1 MTVHD
6 VLTKLD
12 AIGTEQLRAQNV
24 RHGYVGEQYGV
35 KLGELR
41 AIAKA
46 IKLNTTFGL
55 ELWARC
61 YVEAYTRC
69 GLQKSC
75 GQLAT
80 ETM

>member
-1 MTVHD
+1 MTIND
-6 VLTKLD
+6 VRTKLEVL
-12 AIGTEQLRAQNV
+12 GTEQLRTQNV
-24 RHGYVGEQYGV
+24 RHGYVGGQYGV

-41 AIAKA
+41 VIAKA
-46 IKLNTTFGL
+46 IKLNTALGL
-55 ELWARC
+55 ELWATC